1 MISLDV
7 LEPGRAA
14 SLVSIEGERAF
25 RCRLMELGLLPGTR
39 VRVVRRVDVGGLLE
53 LEVRG
58 SRLSLRRG
66 EAGRLL
72 VTAAAP

>member
-1 MISLDV
+1 
-7 LEPGRAA
+7 
-14 SLVSIEGERAF
+14 
-25 RCRLMELGLLPGTR
+25 MELGLLPGTR

-72 VTAAAP
+72 VTAAGP

>member
-1 MISLDV
+1 MIPLDA
-7 LEPGRAA
+7 LEPGRTAN
-14 SLVSIEGERAF
+14 LISIDGERAF

-58 SRLSLRRG
+58 ARLSVRQG

-72 VTAAAP
+72 VSAAGP